1 MNDACSLK
9 GKDLAKNTWMKWRR
23 RRSSKKKK
31 KKKEE
36 EEPRVQHS
44 RIHTNFSEL
53 FFKDREI
60 QQNNLQK
67 KEKQQNFSI

>member
-1 MNDACSLK
+1 
-9 GKDLAKNTWMKWRR
+9 MKKKKIL
-23 RRSSKKKK
+23 KKKK

>member
-1 MNDACSLK
+1 M
-9 GKDLAKNTWMKWRR
+9 
-23 RRSSKKKK
+23 KKKK
-31 KKKEE
+31 ILKKKEE